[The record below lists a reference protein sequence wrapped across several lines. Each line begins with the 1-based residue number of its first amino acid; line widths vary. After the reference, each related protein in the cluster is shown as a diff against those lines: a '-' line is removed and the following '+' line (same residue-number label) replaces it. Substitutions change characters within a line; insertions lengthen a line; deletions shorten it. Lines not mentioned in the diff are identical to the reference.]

1 MRSFLA
7 SPVAQVLSRLAAL
20 GLLALGAGACDSLG
34 PEGPSGSGSFLA
46 TLVSPHGNEASAV
59 FELTGGVGLG
69 TVSPIDGEVF
79 YQHFGAS
86 TRIVVVMDD
95 PGEVRFQVR
104 TEDIGQVPE
113 VTVIQV
119 ASGENELR
127 ASLSGY
133 SVQIAG
139 EKDSSLQGQ
148 GE

>member
-1 MRSFLA
+1 MIKTK
-7 SPVAQVLSRLAAL
+7 PVLSRLAAL
-20 GLLALGAGACDSLG
+20 GLLALGAGACDFLG

-59 FELTGGVGLG
+59 FELTGGIGLG

-79 YQHFGAS
+79 YQHFGVS

-95 PGEVRFQVR
+95 PGEVRFQVS
-104 TEDIGQVPE
+104 TEDVGQIPE
-113 VTVIQV
+113 ASVIQV

-133 SVQIAG
+133 SVQFIREEG
-139 EKDSSLQGQ
+139 SSKQGQ
-148 GE
+148 EGSP